1 MKDANVLVA
10 YVGFLSVPPRKRKSV
25 RGHTEKQVFVL
36 DTPQEEI
43 RAAMRLDFADAT
55 VGHSKVEN
63 VDLVIAPGVQ
73 RDGMLTVAV
82 TGPGIYRGVLL

>member
-25 RGHTEKQVFVL
+25 RSHTDKKVFPL
-36 DTPQEEI
+36 GTPKETINE
-43 RAAMRLDFADAT
+43 AMRADFADAI